1 MKKLKPDGK
10 LATIC
15 TMIMVFS
22 CVISIMIYNDDSV
35 QNQIF
40 DAIKT
45 SELVLENQKKD
56 GTNLITDKD
65 IREIVTKNMKTPMLT
80 IPIMC
85 TLIQTASLYIFMN
98 SKVCNSIN
106 RFFNLNSR
114 HPMVSQ
120 TSRCLLLSV
129 S

>member
-65 IREIVTKNMKTPMLT
+65 IREIMTKNMKTPMLT
-80 IPIMC
+80 IPIMF

-98 SKVCNSIN
+98 SKVS
-106 RFFNLNSR
+106 L
-114 HPMVSQ
+114 
-120 TSRCLLLSV
+120 
-129 S
+129 

>member
-40 DAIKT
+40 DAVKN
-45 SELVLENQKKD
+45 SELVTDKQKKD

-80 IPIMC
+80 IPVMC
-85 TLIQTASLYIFMN
+85 TLIQTSSLYIFMN
-98 SKVCNSIN
+98 SKV
-106 RFFNLNSR
+106 
-114 HPMVSQ
+114 
-120 TSRCLLLSV
+120 SV
-129 S
+129 